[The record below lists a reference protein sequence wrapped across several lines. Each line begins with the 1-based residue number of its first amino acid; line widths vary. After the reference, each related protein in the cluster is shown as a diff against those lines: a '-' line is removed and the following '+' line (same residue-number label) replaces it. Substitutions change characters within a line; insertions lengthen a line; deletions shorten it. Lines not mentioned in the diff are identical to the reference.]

1 MHNFGWFLMFLVEAV
16 LDEVACK
23 YLPEFGNNGK
33 EFISIRQLLTHTA
46 GLREFYPF
54 FDMGL
59 TKREEVKYS
68 CILTVL
74 SFKSFRM

>member
-1 MHNFGWFLMFLVEAV
+1 M
-16 LDEVACK
+16 CK

-33 EFISIRQLLTHTA
+33 EFITVRQLITHTA

-59 TKREEVKYS
+59 RQEDQVMFSSNFYS
-68 CILTVL
+68 AVILIFFGFYV
-74 SFKSFRM
+74 RDAYR

>member
-1 MHNFGWFLMFLVEAV
+1 MVMFRDLYVGAAME
-16 LDEVACK
+16 EVVCK

-33 EFISIRQLLTHTA
+33 EFITVRQLLTHTA

-59 TKREEVKYS
+59 TTRDQV
-68 CILTVL
+68 TV
-74 SFKSFRM
+74 S